1 MKEVINQRNA
11 NAHTLRYLC
20 ASLLKKYKD
29 KLTYIAPKTVN
40 GKVTSVEVVF
50 KEPTLNAKVPISFHL
65 DGVDILESIENIE
78 LINFKIQYLCQ
89 NQEEQNTTN

>member
-1 MKEVINQRNA
+1 MNELINQRNA

-20 ASLLKKYKD
+20 ANLAKKYKN
-29 KLTYIAPKTVN
+29 KLTYISPKTVK

-50 KEPTLNAKVPISFHL
+50 KEPVLGTKVPMSFHL
-65 DGVDILESIENIE
+65 DGADILDSLENIE

-89 NQEEQNTTN
+89 EEMNTTN